1 MLLFPKR
8 FLHVSLFSGLSHAF
22 VLWLCHNARGWELPH
37 LCLPWG
43 KGRGLCSFF
52 HISITLCVLL
62 CSDAWTLPQLLW
74 GEQWVG
80 RLLVGRLLQSSPV
93 TLVGLQSCVLL
104 VLQVEDDG
112 LTLQPLAL
120 SVGCCSQRAPTYPL

>member
-1 MLLFPKR
+1 MEDEQWSAHYCGAVLCSTQQR
-8 FLHVSLFSGLSHAF
+8 SGL
-22 VLWLCHNARGWELPH
+22 
-37 LCLPWG
+37 
-43 KGRGLCSFF
+43 
-52 HISITLCVLL
+52 I
-62 CSDAWTLPQLLW
+62 
-74 GEQWVG
+74 EQWVG